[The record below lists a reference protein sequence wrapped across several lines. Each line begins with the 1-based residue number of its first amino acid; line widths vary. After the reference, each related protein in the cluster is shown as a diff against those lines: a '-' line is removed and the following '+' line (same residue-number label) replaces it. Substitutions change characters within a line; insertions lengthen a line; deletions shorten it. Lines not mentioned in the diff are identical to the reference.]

1 VILDFLDVSYL
12 KEQLDKL
19 TNVNISLSDLRDAI
33 IGSGSKSLTDIV
45 STISSQVDTKT
56 SVIDSRLYNS
66 SDGKSIY
73 DWLKQLA
80 NTGAPITN
88 FPAWFTNTTKTI
100 DDIISKIDSKFSISN
115 WIGKVGIGDGTNLAS
130 IISGTLD
137 GVSGHLLGVAPD
149 FSHMYAGGINYE
161 VSEVSVTTTQE
172 STTFSPALKFAKITN
187 TGDVDAA
194 INLNDSSGS
203 AIPIPAH
210 TGKWFLL
217 PISALYYKTASGS
230 TTLKIEGLP

>member
-1 VILDFLDVSYL
+1 MIIDTLDVGYL
-12 KEQLDKL
+12 KGQLDKL
-19 TNVNISLSDLRDAI
+19 TNVNISISDLRDAI

-45 STISSQVDTKT
+45 NIISSQVDTKT

-66 SDGKSIY
+66 SDGKSVY
-73 DWLKQLA
+73 DRLKEI
-80 NTGAPITN
+80 ITN
-88 FPAWFTNTTKTI
+88 GVPTANFPSWFTNNTKTI
-100 DDIISKIDSKFSISN
+100 DDVISKIDTKFSVSN

-137 GVSGHLLGVAPD
+137 GASRYLLSVAPD
-149 FSHMYAGGINYE
+149 FSHMYAGGTNYE
-161 VSEVSVTTTQE
+161 ESEVSVTTTQD

-187 TGDVDAA
+187 TGDVDAT

-210 TGKWFLL
+210 TGKWFLF